1 MINTKGHNLYTLA
14 SLLLFLQVFL
24 FYDGGSLISKMQA
37 RWSGIETQ
45 SYHVTRPATNVFMQQ
60 LKETKEFFVVSILM
74 VASLDKTPEN
84 SRLWSPICSIQNESK
99 RKHLYIILFFK
110 GASVPFVHFG

>member
-45 SYHVTRPATNVFMQQ
+45 SCHMTRPATNVFMEQ
-60 LKETKEFFVVSILM
+60 LKEIKEFFVVCILM
-74 VASLDKTPEN
+74 VASLDKHN
-84 SRLWSPICSIQNESK
+84 A
-99 RKHLYIILFFK
+99 RKMKIPGFGLQSAVYKMNRK
-110 GASVPFVHFG
+110 GNTST